1 MLQAWSRICQPY
13 LALRGSGPQGAVH
26 PREEKVRQT
35 YFADLVQPPLPQD
48 FNIESLF
55 IFTLGLGSC
64 TCYNI
69 KIEVAR
75 RITSVSLF
83 SPGDGL
89 RSNVIVREGW
99 EGVRRID
106 STR

>member
-69 KIEVAR
+69 KI
-75 RITSVSLF
+75 
-83 SPGDGL
+83 
-89 RSNVIVREGW
+89 
-99 EGVRRID
+99 
-106 STR
+106 